1 MQIYGLGYVLGILYH
16 NILGHR
22 NFNVMPVT
30 MTLLHTY
37 NVFEP
42 HLLD

>member
-22 NFNVMPVT
+22 NFNVMPVIDT
-30 MTLLHTY
+30 IAY
-37 NVFEP
+37 V
-42 HLLD
+42 